1 MAFLV
6 SLLLFQ
12 LWVAGVGY
20 ELAALVSRQSVM
32 LLCCCLWATS
42 ILCLLFD
49 TVCMEYKSIVYSCV
63 LYCGGIL
70 LSCSPVC
77 LLLSALEFCLVYLSL
92 CLLLSALEFCLVYL
106 SLCLA
111 YVSLSVVS
119 SSEALFHSL
128 CLCLSLVDCVFGSI
142 LYCSYVSLSG
152 MVHVLHV
159 SALYVCCK
167 SCI

>member
-1 MAFLV
+1 
-6 SLLLFQ
+6 
-12 LWVAGVGY
+12 
-20 ELAALVSRQSVM
+20 M

-49 TVCMEYKSIVYSCV
+49 TVCMEYKSIVYCCV

-128 CLCLSLVDCVFGSI
+128 CLCLSLVDCVCLEVSCTVLMSLCLEWFMSSMLVLSMFVASPVFSAGGYLPTSSI
-142 LYCSYVSLSG
+142 VS
-152 MVHVLHV
+152 
-159 SALYVCCK
+159 
-167 SCI
+167 